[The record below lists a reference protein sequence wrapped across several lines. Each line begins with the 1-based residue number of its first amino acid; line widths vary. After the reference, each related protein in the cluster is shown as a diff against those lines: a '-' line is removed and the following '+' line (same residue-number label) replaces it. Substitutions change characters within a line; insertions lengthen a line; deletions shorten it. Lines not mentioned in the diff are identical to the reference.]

1 MIHLSKRL
9 QAILSWVHG
18 SCVADIGCDHAYLA
32 CAAILEGK
40 AKKAY
45 ACDIAEGPL
54 AHAKTTISQYN
65 LENEVS
71 CLLMN
76 GISKLPHEV
85 DCVVIA
91 GMGSQTVI
99 DILTQGKEYIQ
110 PTTRFVVSVHKD
122 IEMLR
127 KYLSDHH
134 FYIEKE
140 RIVQDGQHFYPIL
153 SFISNGQSQILTEQ
167 ELYYG
172 KNVIQDE
179 DYFAYINTEIQKWDR
194 IIENIQNEK
203 KYMIE
208 HRLDICKTIKNTHS

>member
-9 QAILSWVHG
+9 QAILSWVQG
-18 SCVADIGCDHAYLA
+18 TCLADIGCDHAYLA

-40 AKKAY
+40 VKKAY

-54 AHAKTTISQYN
+54 AHAKTTISQYG

-76 GISKLPHEV
+76 GISKLPQEV

-153 SFISNGQSQILTEQ
+153 SFIPNEQSQILTEQ

-172 KNVIQDE
+172 KNVIQD
-179 DYFAYINTEIQKWDR
+179 DVYFAYIDTEIQKWDR
-194 IIENIQNEK
+194 IIENIQNQK